1 MCPSVFVTLVWEN
14 NVVNPESIFGETM
27 HCTND
32 IIIQIRSGITQPPNR
47 PCQSGR
53 KPRNRSF
60 SSKECNIAKYINFP
74 RQSSL
79 DDYEDVSL
87 EISEVD
93 SALKESCKTDFLWI
107 LLKAVDKTMPDWTG
121 FNYFINQSDDS

>member
-1 MCPSVFVTLVWEN
+1 MCPSVFVTFVWEN

-32 IIIQIRSGITQPPNR
+32 IIIQIRSGIIQPPNR

-53 KPRNRSF
+53 KPRNHSF
-60 SSKECNIAKYINFP
+60 SPKECNIVKYINFS

-79 DDYEDVSL
+79 DDYEDVPL

-107 LLKAVDKTMPDWTG
+107 LL
-121 FNYFINQSDDS
+121 DSTCIFLSTIGKRFADAGLKD

>member
-1 MCPSVFVTLVWEN
+1 MCPSVFVTFVWEN
-14 NVVNPESIFGETM
+14 NVVNPESIFGKTM

-47 PCQSGR
+47 PCQFGR
-53 KPRNRSF
+53 KPSNRSF
-60 SSKECNIAKYINFP
+60 SPKECNIAKYINFP

-107 LLKAVDKTMPDWTG
+107 LLKAVDKTISDWTG

>member
-1 MCPSVFVTLVWEN
+1 MCPSVFVTFVWEN

-47 PCQSGR
+47 PCQFGR
-53 KPRNRSF
+53 KPSNRSF
-60 SSKECNIAKYINFP
+60 SPKECNIAKYINFP

-79 DDYEDVSL
+79 DDYEDVSF

-107 LLKAVDKTMPDWTG
+107 LLKAVDKTISDWTG

>member
-1 MCPSVFVTLVWEN
+1 MKQC
-14 NVVNPESIFGETM
+14 IAR
-27 HCTND
+27 
-32 IIIQIRSGITQPPNR
+32 IIQIRSGITQPPNR

-53 KPRNRSF
+53 KTRNRSF
-60 SSKECNIAKYINFP
+60 SPKECNIAKYINFP

-79 DDYEDVSL
+79 HDYEDVSL

-107 LLKAVDKTMPDWTG
+107 LLKAVDKTILDWTG

>member
-1 MCPSVFVTLVWEN
+1 MCPSVFVTFVWEN
-14 NVVNPESIFGETM
+14 NVVNPESIFGETI

-53 KPRNRSF
+53 KTRNRSF
-60 SSKECNIAKYINFP
+60 SPKECKIAKYINFP

-79 DDYEDVSL
+79 DDHEDGSL

-107 LLKAVDKTMPDWTG
+107 LLKAVDKTIPDWTG

>member
-1 MCPSVFVTLVWEN
+1 MCPSVFVTFVWEN
-14 NVVNPESIFGETM
+14 NVVNPKSIFGETM

-60 SSKECNIAKYINFP
+60 SPKECNIAKYINFS

-107 LLKAVDKTMPDWTG
+107 LLKAVDKTIPDWTG

>member
-1 MCPSVFVTLVWEN
+1 MCPSVFVTFVWEN
-14 NVVNPESIFGETM
+14 NVVNPKSIFGETM

-53 KPRNRSF
+53 KTRNRSF
-60 SSKECNIAKYINFP
+60 SPKECKIAKYINFP

-79 DDYEDVSL
+79 DDHEDGSL

-107 LLKAVDKTMPDWTG
+107 LLKAVDKTIPDWTG